1 MRRLKVGTYVFVET
15 AKHVYEMKVVLPHA
29 GLLEITS
36 SDPPLHVPTVGQFVS
51 GRCPPDCDVEGWI
64 GKGLLMLIRFRNGY
78 YTSAPVV
85 SAEVEGAK
93 VALRRV
99 LSRAPGRH
107 PLRSHVGS
115 QSLRYAGQSLST
127 ASGWRRS
134 AVG

>member
-1 MRRLKVGTYVFVET
+1 MTTLVEKLRADPGIDVRRLKVGSYVFVET

-93 VALRRV
+93 W
-99 LSRAPGRH
+99 H
-107 PLRSHVGS
+107 
-115 QSLRYAGQSLST
+115 YA
-127 ASGWRRS
+127 
-134 AVG
+134 VF